1 MRKEVEVL
9 FEGFDTN
16 IYGVTKEFSKDLV
29 NEFDL
34 IKEDFCFLHVG
45 HWLQGDMGEI
55 EKDIGMLIKTFF
67 ETFKNQKIN
76 LHLKVKWNTLYN
88 G

>member
-1 MRKEVEVL
+1 MKNLLRYCLKDN
-9 FEGFDTN
+9 DTN
-16 IYGVTKEFSKDLV
+16 IYGVSTNEFSKDLV

-45 HWLQGDMGEI
+45 HWLQGDMGGDR
-55 EKDIGMLIKTFF
+55 KDIGMLIKTFF

-76 LHLKVKWNTLYN
+76 LLLF
-88 G
+88 